1 MQAFPGPGG
10 KWQLSTE
17 GGEDPSWSRDGK
29 EIFYIAPGNRL
40 MAVPVKAGRIPS
52 PGRRSFLFEARFR
65 QDTGQQYDVSADG
78 QRFLIAADLSEA
90 SASPITLV
98 QNWLTGRKR

>member
-1 MQAFPGPGG
+1 
-10 KWQLSTE
+10 
-17 GGEDPSWSRDGK
+17 
-29 EIFYIAPGNRL
+29 
-40 MAVPVKAGRIPS
+40 MAVPVK
-52 PGRRSFLFEARFR
+52 PGPEPQPGTPRFLFEARFR

-90 SASPITLV
+90 NASPITLV